1 MKTEKT
7 VSKKSKTASTKKFWN
22 EIYRDRYLY
31 MMMLL
36 PMVFFVVF
44 KYIPMFGTMIAF
56 KDYKINQGI
65 LGSAWVGLKHFSAL
79 AKSADF
85 YNIFGNTLLLSV
97 LNIVCGF
104 PVPIVLAILLNE
116 LRNVKFKKTVQSI
129 LYIPHFISWVI
140 LGSIITTMLSPST
153 GVINK
158 IIELCGGEAIYF
170 LADKTWWRIVY
181 VLSGIWQSAGW
192 GTIVYLAAITGIDAE
207 LYNAAK
213 IDGANKW
220 QQILHITLPGI
231 SGTICIIL
239 IMRMG
244 SVLNLNFDQIFVLQ
258 NDMVIDISDV
268 ISTYEYRLGLL
279 NMQYSYTTALGLFKG
294 VIGLI
299 LVVTTNMIVNKI
311 SDGESGLW

>member
-1 MKTEKT
+1 M
-7 VSKKSKTASTKKFWN
+7 
-22 EIYRDRYLY
+22 
-31 MMMLL
+31 
-36 PMVFFVVF
+36 
-44 KYIPMFGTMIAF
+44 
-56 KDYKINQGI
+56 
-65 LGSAWVGLKHFSAL
+65 
-79 AKSADF
+79 
-85 YNIFGNTLLLSV
+85 
-97 LNIVCGF
+97 
-104 PVPIVLAILLNE
+104 
-116 LRNVKFKKTVQSI
+116 
-129 LYIPHFISWVI
+129 
-140 LGSIITTMLSPST
+140 
-153 GVINK
+153 
-158 IIELCGGEAIYF
+158 
-170 LADKTWWRIVY
+170 Y

-231 SGTICIIL
+231 SGTICILL